1 MLIPRFS
8 IRWLFVLTG
17 VCALFFVVLAAG
29 WRGEYWAGGVALAVL
44 FLIVTLIVHAAVF
57 WLAWLLYQMFG
68 RGLSNRPSDPI
79 SAAEL
84 ISTAERIEPV
94 DAAQGDRQ
102 P

>member
-44 FLIVTLIVHAAVF
+44 FLIVTLIIHAAVF
-57 WLAWLLYQMFG
+57 WLAWLLYQLLG
-68 RGLSNRPSDPI
+68 RGLPNRPPDPI

-84 ISTAERIEPV
+84 IPTAERIESSDP
-94 DAAQGDRQ
+94 ARKDRQ